1 MSKRTIWIA
10 VVAVACTGISPAFLA
25 AQGNGPG
32 TELPRF
38 VASSV
43 YQAEGAVYAMDA
55 GEFDLSHAGVEV
67 ACLTQSGSV
76 VQLSPNYLVWE
87 AAVRA
92 EGTYPIVEMTMRPT
106 IDIGD
111 VRSDMPG
118 GEIVVFSRPPSIVR
132 VVFHDPNAGWSEEV
146 VDDKSDFTGDG
157 WGARAG
163 DYDPYRPGDEILFIY
178 EAIFDFSIGTLFR
191 EANGAWEEEV
201 IYGDPAAEVGM
212 DSAVGDFDWE
222 HSGPEIVIGT
232 EMGPTYAIA
241 GNEGGWAK
249 RMIWDDEENA
259 AWVIEVAD
267 LDWRSPGDE
276 IVYGTR
282 YSNRIMMSKHTAG
295 GDHEVE
301 VLFTGNAPENP
312 SNMWD
317 IAVGDVLV
325 RSPGLEILGVDQTG
339 SVYLVRRV
347 GDVWSGQVI
356 WQDAHPLY
364 AVAVGDFLPQRP
376 GDEILVTG
384 ESGIVTLLTSVGA
397 GPR

>member
-1 MSKRTIWIA
+1 M
-10 VVAVACTGISPAFLA
+10 GISPALA

-32 TELPRF
+32 TEFPRF
-38 VASSV
+38 IASSV
-43 YQAEGAVYAMDA
+43 YGMEGPVYALDA
-55 GEFDLSHAGVEV
+55 GEFDLSHVGIEV
-67 ACLTQSGSV
+67 ACLTQSASV

-87 AAVRA
+87 AAMRA
-92 EGTYPIVEMTMRPT
+92 EGIYPILDMTMRPT

-118 GEIVVFSRPPSIVR
+118 GEIVVFSRAPSIVR
-132 VVFHDPNAGWSEEV
+132 VVFNDPNAGWSEEV
-146 VDDKSDFTGDG
+146 VDDKTDFLGDG

-163 DYDPYRPGDEILFIY
+163 DFDPHRPGDEIFYIF

-191 EANGAWEEEV
+191 EVNGAWEEEI

-241 GNEGGWAK
+241 CNEGAWAK
-249 RMIWDDEENA
+249 QTIWDDEENA

-282 YSNRIMMSKHTAG
+282 YNNRILLSRHTAG
-295 GDHEVE
+295 GPHEVE
-301 VLFTGNAPENP
+301 VLFTGNVPQP
-312 SNMWD
+312 SALANMWD
-317 IAVGDVLV
+317 IAVGDIVV
-325 RSPGLEILGVDQTG
+325 RSPGLEVLGVDHTG

-347 GDVWSGQVI
+347 GDTWSGQVI
-356 WQDAHPLY
+356 WQDSHPLY
-364 AVAVGDFLPQRP
+364 AVTVGDLLPQWP
-376 GDEILVTG
+376 GDEILVAG
-384 ESGIVTLLTSVGA
+384 ESGIVTLLTPVGG